1 MGTGPFPCQMN
12 TYQETFRIRYSEGDR
27 RGRLKLRAFFDY
39 AQEVAGTHATAL
51 GCGLEAL
58 LARNQAWVLSRI
70 RVRFHAYPSIG
81 DEVIL
86 KTWPSGFDHLFARR
100 EFELTGAGGAV
111 LAETA
116 SFWLFLDTENL
127 RILNAVKEIG
137 ELMPDNSGLPVHFTE
152 LGKLP
157 APTEG
162 EQMEFSVRET
172 QIDLNGHLNNA
183 EYAGILQDVL
193 GEGCYP
199 SELQVNYQKSVPPG
213 SRLAIACVRHGKDF
227 QIAGRVEDTV
237 AFVAGGTLEN

>member
-1 MGTGPFPCQMN
+1 MN

-27 RGRLKLRAFFDY
+27 HGRLKLRTFFDY
-39 AQEVAGTHATAL
+39 AQEVAGSHATAL

-58 LARNQAWVLSRI
+58 LARKQAWVLSRI

-81 DEVIL
+81 DEVTL

-100 EFELTGAGGAV
+100 EFELTGPDGTLLVEA
-111 LAETA
+111 T

-157 APTEG
+157 SPTEG
-162 EQMEFSVRET
+162 ESFEFSVRET

-183 EYAGILQDVL
+183 EYAGVIQDVL
-193 GEGCYP
+193 GAGRYP
-199 SELQVNYQKSVPPG
+199 AELQVNYQKSVPPG
-213 SRLAIACVRHGKDF
+213 SCLAIACVRHGKDF

-237 AFVAGGTLEN
+237 TFAAGGTLRD

>member
-1 MGTGPFPCQMN
+1 MN

-27 RGRLKLRAFFDY
+27 RGRLKLRTFFDY

-58 LARNQAWVLSRI
+58 LARKQAWVLSRI

-81 DEVIL
+81 DSVTL

-100 EFELTGAGGAV
+100 EFELYGADGALLV
-111 LAETA
+111 EAT

-127 RILNAVKEIG
+127 RILNAVREIG
-137 ELMPDNSGLPVHFTE
+137 ELMPDNSALPVHFSE

-157 APTEG
+157 APTDG
-162 EQMEFSVRET
+162 ERLEFSVRET

-183 EYAGILQDVL
+183 EYAGTIQDVL
-193 GEGCYP
+193 GVGCYP
-199 SELQVNYQKSVPPG
+199 AELQVNYQKSIPPQ
-213 SRLAIACVRHGKDF
+213 SRLEITCTRAGQDF
-227 QIAGRVEDTV
+227 QIAGRVENTV
-237 AFVAGGTLEN
+237 AFAAGGKLKT

>member
-1 MGTGPFPCQMN
+1 MN

-27 RGRLKLRAFFDY
+27 HGRLKLRTFFDY
-39 AQEVAGTHATAL
+39 AQEVAGSHAAAL

-58 LARNQAWVLSRI
+58 LARKQAWVLSRI
-70 RVRFHAYPSIG
+70 RVRFHDYPSIG
-81 DEVIL
+81 DEVTL

-100 EFELTGAGGAV
+100 EFELTGPDGTLLVEA
-111 LAETA
+111 T

-137 ELMPDNSGLPVHFTE
+137 DLMPDNSMLPVHFEE
-152 LGKLP
+152 LGKLS

-162 EQMEFSVRET
+162 ESFEFSVRET

-183 EYAGILQDVL
+183 EYAGVIQDVL
-193 GEGCYP
+193 EAGCYP
-199 SELQVNYQKSVPPG
+199 AELQVNYQKSVPPG
-213 SRLAIACVRHGKDF
+213 SRLMTTCVKDGQNF

-237 AFVAGGTLEN
+237 AFAAAGTLRD

>member
-1 MGTGPFPCQMN
+1 MN

-58 LARNQAWVLSRI
+58 LARKQAWVLSRI

-81 DEVIL
+81 NAVTL

-100 EFELTGAGGAV
+100 EFELHAADGSLLVEAT
-111 LAETA
+111 

-152 LGKLP
+152 LGKLAAP
-157 APTEG
+157 AEG
-162 EQMEFSVRET
+162 ESIEFPVRET

-199 SELQVNYQKSVPPG
+199 HELQVNYQKSVPPG
-213 SRLAIACVRHGKDF
+213 SRLAISCVRHGQDF

-237 AFVAGGTLEN
+237 AFAAGGTLKT

>member
-1 MGTGPFPCQMN
+1 MN
-12 TYQETFRIRYSEGDR
+12 TFQESFRIRYSEGDR
-27 RGRLKLRAFFDY
+27 HGRLKLRTFFDY
-39 AQEVAGTHATAL
+39 AQEVAGSHATAL

-58 LARNQAWVLSRI
+58 LKRKQAWVLSRI

-81 DEVIL
+81 DEVTL

-100 EFELTGAGGAV
+100 EFELYSQDSAL
-111 LAETA
+111 LAEAT

-137 ELMPDNSGLPVHFTE
+137 DLMPDNSGLPVHFEE

-157 APTEG
+157 SPAEG
-162 EQMEFSVRET
+162 ESFEFSVRET

-183 EYAGILQDVL
+183 EYAGVIQDVL

-199 SELQVNYQKSVPPG
+199 RELQVNYQKSVPPG
-213 SRLAIACVRHGKDF
+213 SQLQVTCLRDGDGF
-227 QIAGRVEDTV
+227 QVAGRVEETV
-237 AFVAGGTLEN
+237 AFAAAGTLRD